1 MSKGEPHK
9 KHHYVPQT
17 YLKQFA
23 HTNGKVDNPTYF
35 LNACNRKAAKPY
47 TVNVEDICQIPH
59 FYRISEE
66 YITENPQDNLNPLSL
81 EVEHFAENV
90 ETNFTSILEEILRR
104 KERCVQL
111 GTDTFPMLEND
122 KYLLAE
128 QIIIQFLRHPK
139 VRKSDLDLFDD
150 FYPKMLRLF
159 QEGLAIELNNPG
171 IAELQIGIKKDDAV
185 LHAKHTYLNDEILT
199 SFTND
204 LSKNLWT
211 FVYSPENLFMTSD
224 NPVVCVQQ
232 FQNERPL
239 NLGLNQKGA
248 IKFFAIFPDLLL
260 IMMDE
265 KITPGVDCKFGLATD
280 DCIKAYHNA
289 LLKQSDIVFSYN
301 PFDNNINIY
310 GKTENEDS

>member
-23 HTNGKVDNPTYF
+23 HTNGKVDNPTYS
-35 LNACNRKAAKPY
+35 LNACNRKAAKPFK
-47 TVNVEDICQIPH
+47 VNVEDICQIPH
-59 FYRISEE
+59 FYRISEK
-66 YITENPQDNLNPLSL
+66 YLTENPQDNLNPLSL

-90 ETNFTSILEEILRR
+90 EANFTSILEEILRR
-104 KERCVQL
+104 KERCVQF

-150 FYPKMLRLF
+150 FYPRMLRLF

-232 FQNERPL
+232 FPNERPL

-301 PFDNNINIY
+301 PFDNNNNIY
-310 GKTENEDS
+310 GKTENENS

>member
-47 TVNVEDICQIPH
+47 QVNVEDICQIPH

-66 YITENPQDNLNPLSL
+66 YLAESPNDNLNPLSL
-81 EVEHFAENV
+81 EVEHFAKYV
-90 ETNFTSILEEILRR
+90 ETNFTSILEEIHKR
-104 KERCVQL
+104 KERCVQF
-111 GTDTFPMLEND
+111 GANTFPMLEND

-139 VRKSDLDLFDD
+139 VRKSDLEFFDD
-150 FYPKMLRLF
+150 FYPKMLRMF
-159 QEGLAIELNNPG
+159 QQGLAIELNEPD

-185 LHAKHTYLNDEILT
+185 LHAKHSYLNDEILST
-199 SFTND
+199 FTND
-204 LSKNLWT
+204 LSKNLWS
-211 FVYSPENLFMTSD
+211 FVYSPDNLFMTSD
-224 NPVVCVQQ
+224 NPVICIQQ
-232 FQNERPL
+232 FPYERPL

-265 KITPGVDCKFGLATD
+265 KITPGVDCKFGLATYN
-280 DCIKAYHNA
+280 CVEMYHNA
-289 LLKQSDIVFSYN
+289 LRNQSDIVFSYN
-301 PFDNNINIY
+301 PFENNKNIY
-310 GKTENEDS
+310 G